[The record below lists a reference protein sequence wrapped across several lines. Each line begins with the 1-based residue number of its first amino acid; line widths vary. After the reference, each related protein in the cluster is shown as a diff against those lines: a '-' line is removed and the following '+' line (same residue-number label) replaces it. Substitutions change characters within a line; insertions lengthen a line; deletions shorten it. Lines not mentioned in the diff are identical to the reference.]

1 MTDRQATCSCGNLVI
16 HTRGEPVRVSV
27 CHCLACQKRTG
38 SVFGAQARFALDA
51 VRIEGRSS
59 EYIRV
64 GESGHA
70 ARFQFCAECG
80 ATVSGRATLC
90 RDSSLWRSA
99 PSRTPVFPR
108 RVCRCTKS
116 TSTPGCVCRTTWNIS
131 IDCVDDRKFCRE
143 LQLAR
148 PLTGA

>member
-1 MTDRQATCSCGNLVI
+1 MQEEGAMTDRQATCSCGNLVI

-80 ATVSGRATLC
+80 ATVFWQSDAVPGFVTVAIGAFADSG
-90 RDSSLWRSA
+90 
-99 PSRTPVFPR
+99 FPPP
-108 RVCRCTKS
+108 RVSVYEEHQHAWLRL
-116 TSTPGCVCRTTWNIS
+116 P
-131 IDCVDDRKFCRE
+131 DDMEHFH
-143 LQLAR
+143 
-148 PLTGA
+148 